1 MPGMDALEHLAQ
13 LLVLG
18 ESPVERGA
26 SHKLLMGACSDD
38 LPILKNDDQVAVD
51 NGRQPVS
58 NNEQGSVLSHRINR
72 FA

>member
-1 MPGMDALEHLAQ
+1 MPGRDALEHLTQ
-13 LLVLG
+13 LLLLG
-18 ESPVERGA
+18 ELAVERGA
-26 SHKLLMGACSDD
+26 SHKLLMGACADD
-38 LPILKNDDQVAVD
+38 VAIFKNDDQVAVD

>member
-1 MPGMDALEHLAQ
+1 
-13 LLVLG
+13 
-18 ESPVERGA
+18 
-26 SHKLLMGACSDD
+26 MGACADD